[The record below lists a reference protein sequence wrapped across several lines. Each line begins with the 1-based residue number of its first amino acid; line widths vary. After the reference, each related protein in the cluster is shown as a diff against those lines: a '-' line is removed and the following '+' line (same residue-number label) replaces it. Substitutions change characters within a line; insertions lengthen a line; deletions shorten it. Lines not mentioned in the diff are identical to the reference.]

1 MSVHSVVAGANNYT
15 RALRALGVGVVV
27 AAMFDGVQAADLA
40 IVVED
45 TAGNRLQDAVV
56 LAESVD
62 TRSDGAN
69 AGETNPPA
77 ATIAQNNKQ
86 FEPYVSVIR
95 VGTAVDFP
103 NRDDILHNV
112 YSFSKAKPF
121 QLPLYKDKAPQPVI
135 FDEPGVVI
143 LGCNIHD
150 WMVAYVYVADTPHF
164 AKTGVDGRAVL
175 TGLSPGSYLI
185 RVWHPRKKR
194 RGSSP
199 ERRIR
204 VTAASLEPM
213 EFTVALKPEWRPR
226 RPPE

>member
-45 TAGNRLQDAVV
+45 TAGNSLQDAVI
-56 LAESVD
+56 LAQSVD
-62 TRSDGAN
+62 TRSDSAN
-69 AGETNPPA
+69 AGETNPSV

-103 NRDDILHNV
+103 NRDNILHNA

-121 QLPLYKDKAPQPVI
+121 QLRLYKDKAPQPVI

-150 WMVAYVYVADTPHF
+150 WMVAYVYVADTPRF
-164 AKTGVDGRAVL
+164 AKTGADGRAIL
-175 TGLSPGSYLI
+175 TGLSPGAYLV

-204 VTAASLEPM
+204 VTTASLEPM
-213 EFTVALKPEWRPR
+213 EFTVALKPEWCPR

>member
-1 MSVHSVVAGANNYT
+1 
-15 RALRALGVGVVV
+15 
-27 AAMFDGVQAADLA
+27 MFGRVQAADLA
-40 IVVED
+40 IVVKD
-45 TAGNRLQDAVV
+45 ATGNLIQDAVILADV
-56 LAESVD
+56 LD
-62 TRSDGAN
+62 TPPDGAIG
-69 AGETNPPA
+69 GETKPPA
-77 ATIAQNNKQ
+77 VTIAQVNKQ
-86 FEPYVSVIR
+86 FEPYVSAIR

-135 FDEPGVVI
+135 FDQPGVVI

-150 WMVAYVYVADTPHF
+150 WMVAYIYVADTPHF
-164 AKTGVDGRAVL
+164 AKTGADGRAVL
-175 TGLSPGSYLI
+175 TGLPPGSYLI

-204 VTAASLEPM
+204 ITTANPEPM

-226 RPPE
+226 QPPE

>member
-1 MSVHSVVAGANNYT
+1 MNTHSMAAGSNKPT
-15 RALRALGVGVVV
+15 RILRALGAGVVV
-27 AAMFDGVQAADLA
+27 MVLFDSVQAADVT
-40 IVVED
+40 IVVKD
-45 TAGNRLQDAVV
+45 TAGNRLQDAVI

-62 TRSDGAN
+62 MPSDGASV
-69 AGETNPPA
+69 EESNPPA
-77 ATIAQNNKQ
+77 VTIAQNNKQ
-86 FEPYVSVIR
+86 FEPYVTAIR
-95 VGTAVDFP
+95 VGTAVNFP

-164 AKTGVDGRAVL
+164 AKTGPDGRAVL
-175 TGLSPGSYLI
+175 TGLPPGSYLL

-204 VTAASLEPM
+204 VTTASPEPM

>member
-1 MSVHSVVAGANNYT
+1 MSVYSVAAGADNFT
-15 RALRALGVGVVV
+15 RTLRALGVGVLVV
-27 AAMFDGVQAADLA
+27 AMFDSAQAADLT

-45 TAGNRLQDAVV
+45 TAGNRLQDAVI

-62 TRSDGAN
+62 TRSDRAN

-95 VGTAVDFP
+95 VGTAVNFP
-103 NRDDILHNV
+103 NRDEILHNV

-164 AKTGVDGRAVL
+164 AKTGADGRAVL

-204 VTAASLEPM
+204 VTTASLEPM

>member
-1 MSVHSVVAGANNYT
+1 MSVHSVVAGADNFT
-15 RALRALGVGVVV
+15 RTLRALGVGVVV
-27 AAMFDGVQAADLA
+27 AAMFNGVQAADLA

-69 AGETNPPA
+69 ADETNPPA

-121 QLPLYKDKAPQPVI
+121 QLPLYKDKDPKPVI

-150 WMVAYVYVADTPHF
+150 WMVAYVYVAGTPHF
-164 AKTGVDGRAVL
+164 AKTGADGRAVL
-175 TGLSPGSYLI
+175 TGLSPGSYLV

-204 VTAASLEPM
+204 VTTASLEPM
-213 EFTVALKPEWRPR
+213 EFTIALKPEWRPR

>member
-1 MSVHSVVAGANNYT
+1 
-15 RALRALGVGVVV
+15 
-27 AAMFDGVQAADLA
+27 MFDSAQAADLA
-40 IVVED
+40 IVVQD
-45 TAGNRLQDAVV
+45 TAGNRLQDAVI

-62 TRSDGAN
+62 TRSDSAN

-95 VGTAVDFP
+95 AGTAVNFP
-103 NRDDILHNV
+103 NRDNILHNV

-164 AKTGVDGRAVL
+164 AKTGADGRAVL

-204 VTAASLEPM
+204 VTTASLEPM

>member
-1 MSVHSVVAGANNYT
+1 MSTHSMVAGPDKPA
-15 RALRALGVGVVV
+15 RILRALGAGVVV
-27 AAMFDGVQAADLA
+27 MVLFDSVQATDLA
-40 IVVED
+40 VVVKD
-45 TAGNRLQDAVV
+45 TAGNRLQDAVI

-62 TRSDGAN
+62 TPSDRASVQGS
-69 AGETNPPA
+69 NPPA
-77 ATIAQNNKQ
+77 VTIAQNNKQ
-86 FEPYVSVIR
+86 FEPYVTVIQ

-121 QLPLYKDKAPQPVI
+121 QLPLYKDKAPQPVV
-135 FDEPGVVI
+135 FDQPGVVI

-164 AKTGVDGRAVL
+164 AKTGADGRAVL
-175 TGLSPGSYLI
+175 TGLSPGSYLV

-204 VTAASLEPM
+204 VTTASPEPM

-226 RPPE
+226 QPPP

>member
-1 MSVHSVVAGANNYT
+1 MSVYSVAAGADNFART
-15 RALRALGVGVVV
+15 LRALGVGVVV
-27 AAMFDGVQAADLA
+27 VAMFDSVQAADLA

-45 TAGNRLQDAVV
+45 TAGNRLQDAVI

-62 TRSDGAN
+62 TRSDSAN
-69 AGETNPPA
+69 AGEINPPA

-95 VGTAVDFP
+95 VGTAVNFP

-164 AKTGVDGRAVL
+164 AKTGADGRAVL
-175 TGLSPGSYLI
+175 SGLSPGSYLI

-204 VTAASLEPM
+204 VTTASLEPM
-213 EFTVALKPEWRPR
+213 KFTVALKPEWRPR

>member
-1 MSVHSVVAGANNYT
+1 MSVYSVAAGADNFT
-15 RALRALGVGVVV
+15 RTLRALGVGVLVV
-27 AAMFDGVQAADLA
+27 AMFDSAQAADLA

-45 TAGNRLQDAVV
+45 TAGNRLQDAVI
-56 LAESVD
+56 LAESID
-62 TRSDGAN
+62 TRSDSAN

-95 VGTAVDFP
+95 VGTAVNFP
-103 NRDDILHNV
+103 NRDEILHNV

-164 AKTGVDGRAVL
+164 AKTGADGRAVL
-175 TGLSPGSYLI
+175 MGLSPGSYLI

-204 VTAASLEPM
+204 VTTASLEPM

>member
-1 MSVHSVVAGANNYT
+1 MSAYPVAAGPDNLT
-15 RALRALGVGVVV
+15 RMLRALGIGVV
-27 AAMFDGVQAADLA
+27 AMVLFGSAQAADFA
-40 IVVED
+40 IVVKD
-45 TAGNRLQDAVV
+45 TARNRLQDAVI

-62 TRSDGAN
+62 TTSDAASAGA
-69 AGETNPPA
+69 TNPPA
-77 ATIAQNNKQ
+77 VTIAQNNKQ
-86 FEPYVSVIR
+86 FEPYVSTIR
-95 VGTAVDFP
+95 VGTAVNFP

-112 YSFSKAKPF
+112 YSFSKAMPF

-135 FDEPGVVI
+135 FDQPGVVI

-150 WMVAYVYVADTPHF
+150 WMVAYIYVADTPHF
-164 AKTGVDGRAVL
+164 AKTGADGRAVL
-175 TGLSPGSYLI
+175 TGLPPGSYLI

-204 VTAASLEPM
+204 IATANPEPM

-226 RPPE
+226 QPPE

>member
-1 MSVHSVVAGANNYT
+1 MSVYSVAVGADNFT
-15 RALRALGVGVVV
+15 RTLRALGVGVLVM
-27 AAMFDGVQAADLA
+27 AMFDSAQAADLA

-45 TAGNRLQDAVV
+45 TAGNRLQDAVI

-62 TRSDGAN
+62 TRSDSAN

-95 VGTAVDFP
+95 VGTAVNFP
-103 NRDDILHNV
+103 NRDEILHNV

-150 WMVAYVYVADTPHF
+150 WMVAYVYVADTAHF
-164 AKTGVDGRAVL
+164 AKTEADGRAVL

-204 VTAASLEPM
+204 VTTASLEPM

>member
-1 MSVHSVVAGANNYT
+1 MSVYSVAAGADNFT
-15 RALRALGVGVVV
+15 RTLRALGVGVLVV
-27 AAMFDGVQAADLA
+27 AMFDSAQAADLA

-45 TAGNRLQDAVV
+45 TAGNRLQDAVI
-56 LAESVD
+56 LAESID
-62 TRSDGAN
+62 TRSDSAN

-95 VGTAVDFP
+95 VGTAVNFP
-103 NRDDILHNV
+103 NRDEILHNV

-164 AKTGVDGRAVL
+164 AKTGADGRAVL

-204 VTAASLEPM
+204 VTTASLEPM

>member
-1 MSVHSVVAGANNYT
+1 VVKDA
-15 RALRALGVGVVV
+15 
-27 AAMFDGVQAADLA
+27 
-40 IVVED
+40 
-45 TAGNRLQDAVV
+45 AGNRLQDAVI
-56 LAESVD
+56 LADALD
-62 TRSDGAN
+62 TAPDGAFGS
-69 AGETNPPA
+69 ATKPPVA
-77 ATIAQNNKQ
+77 VTIAQVNKQ
-86 FEPYVSVIR
+86 FEPYVTAIR

-121 QLPLYKDKAPQPVI
+121 QLPLYKDKPPEPVI
-135 FDEPGVVI
+135 FDNPGVVI

-150 WMVAYVYVADTPHF
+150 WMVAYVYIADTPHF
-164 AKTGVDGRAVL
+164 AKTGGDGRVVL
-175 TGLSPGSYLI
+175 TELPPGSYLI

-199 ERRIR
+199 DDRIR
-204 VTAASLEPM
+204 ITTASPEPM